1 VDPNSV
7 KMPRPWTEFWEAVV
21 GLYMLGI

>member
-1 VDPNSV
+1 
-7 KMPRPWTEFWEAVV
+7 MPRPWTEFWEAVV